1 MKSFDTMKVCNGIT
15 PWVTGLILDVRRT
28 FLFVCTFFSYV
39 VVTFQVTITTLHV
52 VVDIYY
58 LLSSKYRTVYNT
70 IVFVRE

>member
-15 PWVTGLILDVRRT
+15 PWVTNWSNIRRT